1 MIITILK
8 KILLFFVIMITF
20 TSFPDMAL
28 ITVEWLN
35 DIIEFRVTAD
45 STITD
50 YLKGNDA
57 DN

>member
-8 KILLFFVIMITF
+8 KILLFFVMMIAF
-20 TSFPDMAL
+20 TSFPNMAL
-28 ITVEWLN
+28 IAVEWLN
-35 DIIEFRVTAD
+35 DIIELRVVVD